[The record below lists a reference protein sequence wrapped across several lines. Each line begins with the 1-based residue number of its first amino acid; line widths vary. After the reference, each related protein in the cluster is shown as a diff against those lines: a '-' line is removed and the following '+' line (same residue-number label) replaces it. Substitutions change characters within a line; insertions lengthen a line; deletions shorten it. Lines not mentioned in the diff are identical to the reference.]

1 MSESLDMV
9 LNRKEKTISGQL
21 RDIDVTLDMI
31 AQGQLTLREH
41 YAGLALQGIL
51 ANCAAEQTSPSAEI
65 VSEAVKYADLL
76 IEELSKRVSD
86 E

>member
-1 MSESLDMV
+1 MSDNMDTI
-9 LNRKEKTISGQL
+9 LNRKEKTISSQL

-41 YAGLALQGIL
+41 YAGMAMQGIL
-51 ANCAAEQTSPSAEI
+51 ANCAADQTRPSIEI
-65 VSEAVKYADLL
+65 VSEAVKYADML
-76 IEELSKRVSD
+76 IDELSKRVSD